1 MMNTKARAI
10 LKLIIIVLLLL
21 NEAGLCGTL
30 LPPPQQVIGIAAPI
44 ALGSSADISA
54 SNSSPQ
60 MTFLTGYVRSALD
73 SGGIIA
79 GTGSSPVSIH
89 FQLLSDAAPSFGLPA
104 GIASFALIGE
114 EGYALSVANSAGN
127 VRIVVGA
134 STQHGLFNGG
144 MTVLQLL
151 LTDAGSK
158 ELNVTPQFIRDYP
171 DKPVRAGYL
180 SSAQVTY
187 DSLTQKYT
195 FTSAAM
201 KRIDQLAQI
210 KFNTLYGTNWY
221 QIIDATAWN
230 ASKDEIAKLQRYCHE
245 RFIDYVPAVGSVSST
260 TDIDH
265 RDGWWINDEPF
276 HFQTTESNLL
286 FNGNFDNDSNQ
297 DGIPDGWR
305 VNPIAPDGGAWTL
318 DPSPLNPSPSAQGA
332 SGGPA
337 MRLDL
342 VNNPVDPTAANASN
356 QLTLSQT
363 IGVPSPGTYAVEV
376 WVNADGLQGQQFQVT
391 AYGVTQS
398 GNTAPASLWVNAN
411 QKLGWTRL
419 LSTQHLTI
427 AAGDGVTKVVV
438 YTRVMEPGNGTVYVD
453 DIRLVRMIHQ
463 ADGSWLKEPT
473 SLVQEAVVDTASPN
487 LVINAGLELDANGD
501 GIPDGWVVPGAPSDP
516 NGAWKRD
523 NVEKHSGTF
532 SMRLDLLDYKDPI
545 NGSNGIQLYQ
555 VVSLPTSPT
564 GVPLSGH
571 YLLTAWTKTGSVS
584 AVSPQVSFYATSSK
598 GQPPI
603 IQQSIMLSTGS
614 SGWAQHGVLLMVPE
628 NNPAYDR
635 ITVYA
640 RIQEPGV
647 GTFWVDDIS
656 LRRIDGDLRNV
667 MRRFYDIR
675 VTSSD
680 GATVYQQGKDY
691 DVIDGEQIS
700 IYNSN
705 LNSTRIRRRD
715 NGAIPTNAKVRI
727 SYDQNLYYSDAGNFS
742 ANLCTSLT
750 LDELYKPALDRVL
763 IELPQLSGVP
773 VSSINLSSDELR
785 GMNRSGAC
793 RNADGSYKFTN
804 AELLANFFNKIIGY
818 AKTIKPDL
826 QFDAWDD
833 MFSPV
838 HNGGEDYQL
847 NFGGPPGKTVCAV
860 DPSFC
865 VPGLPVTPIS
875 KDLSMLTWWYN
886 PNYVYQMNTAGNFF
900 AKQGRALLMSPWYDE
915 TNIRDWAT
923 ISAAMPA
930 SRGMMATAW
939 GDAGAPIG
947 ETWVPLTTSLGWNAE
962 WMQVLFAPFEAAT
975 QADLEVAG
983 YSFTNAKQTNDRL
996 CAVVAPSYL
1005 PQSNPGGV
1013 CMSAG
1018 GVVTLPSIPMD
1029 NSSRYQI
1036 VLEKSLKDTSLNG
1049 IVYWQDAEHKLVS
1062 STPFAFGVV
1071 PAQDAGIG
1079 SSPNFWRATSETIL
1093 PPSSISNFMQ
1103 VQITSSS
1110 PVNIDNVMIRRSL
1123 AGCPDGRAVLTAPQ
1137 VDLGMLPA
1145 NTSYTV
1151 PIVVTNRGCEDLKIS
1166 AVSADP
1172 SALDFTAVKLPA
1184 VVPAGR
1190 SVTLTGTGGGL
1201 SSGATLKLPVS
1212 LESNS
1217 DLQALTVVNVLVSSK
1232 PAVSLTVTKIG
1243 SGSITSTPVGI
1254 NCGSACSAPYDANTS
1269 VMLTATAAND
1279 SVFGS
1284 WSGCDS
1290 VAGTGCTVGMN
1301 ANRSVTATFN
1311 GLPDLVISTVSGP
1324 TAAIRGANITLNA
1337 TTANTGI
1344 AAATVSTT
1352 ALYLSNDATIASSD
1366 ISLGTVSIGS
1376 LAAGATS
1383 PNSISVTLPSTL
1395 VTGVYYLGAIADAA
1409 GAVVEGNAT
1418 ATGESNNAKTGNV
1431 IQISGV
1437 PAAPSNLTATVN
1449 SRSKI
1454 TLNWTDNATDESGFK
1469 IERSIDGTTFRQI
1482 DTSDA
1487 NVKTYT
1493 SSGLSANTVYYYRIR
1508 AYNNRGNST
1517 FSNTVSARTNP

>member
-1 MMNTKARAI
+1 MNTKARTI

-21 NEAGLCGTL
+21 NETGLCGTL
-30 LPPPQQVIGIAAPI
+30 LPPPQQVTGLGDPM
-44 ALGSSADISA
+44 ALGSSANISA

-73 SGGIIA
+73 SGGISA

-104 GIASFALIGE
+104 GVAPFALIGE
-114 EGYALSVANSAGN
+114 EGYALSVTNNAGN

-158 ELNVTPQFIRDYP
+158 ELNVTPQLIRDYP

-180 SSAQVTY
+180 SSAQLTY
-187 DSLTQKYT
+187 DLVSKTYLLGPE
-195 FTSAAM
+195 AM
-201 KRIDQLAQI
+201 KRIDQLARI

-221 QIIDATAWN
+221 EIMDATTWGISK
-230 ASKDEIAKLQRYCHE
+230 ASFATLQRYCHE
-245 RFIDYVPAVGSVSST
+245 RFIDYVAPVGSVSST

-276 HFQTTESNLL
+276 HFQTTVSTLLSN
-286 FNGNFDNDSNQ
+286 GSFDTDSNQ
-297 DGIPDGWR
+297 DGVPDGWR
-305 VNPIAPDGGAWTL
+305 VNPIAPGEGAWTL
-318 DPSPLNPSPSAQGA
+318 DPNPLNPSPSAQGA
-332 SGGPA
+332 SGGAA

-342 VNNPVDPTAANASN
+342 VNNPVDPNAANSSN
-356 QLTLSQT
+356 HLTLSQT
-363 IGVPSPGTYAVEV
+363 IGVPSPGTYAVEA

-391 AYGVTQS
+391 AYGVTPS

-419 LSTQHLTI
+419 LSTQRLTI
-427 AAGDGVTKVVV
+427 AAGDGVAKVVV
-438 YTRVMEPGNGTVYVD
+438 YTRVMEPGHGTVYVD
-453 DIRLVRMIHQ
+453 DIRLVRMIQQ

-473 SLVQEAVVDTASPN
+473 SLVQEAVADTASPN
-487 LVINAGLELDANGD
+487 LLINGGLELDANGD
-501 GIPDGWVVPGAPSDP
+501 GIPDGWIIPGAPSNP

-523 NVEKHSGTF
+523 NVEKHSGAV
-532 SMRLDLLDYKDPI
+532 SMRLDLLDYKDPGPGP
-545 NGSNGIQLYQ
+545 GSNGIQLYQ

-584 AVSPQVSFYATSSK
+584 AVQPQVSFYATSSK

-614 SGWAQHGVLLMVPE
+614 SGWTQHGVLLMVPG

-656 LRRIDGDLRNV
+656 MRRIDGDLRNV
-667 MRRFYDIR
+667 MRRLYDIR

-680 GATVYQQGKDY
+680 GATVYQPGIDY
-691 DVIDGEQIS
+691 DVVDGEQVS

-742 ANLCTSLT
+742 ANLCTNLT
-750 LDELYKPALDRVL
+750 LDEVYKPALARVL

-773 VSSINLSSDELR
+773 VSSINLSSDEIR

-793 RNADGSYKFTN
+793 RNANGSYKFTN
-804 AELLANFFNKIIGY
+804 AELLANFFNDLIDY

-826 QFDAWDD
+826 RFDAWDD

-838 HNGGEDYQL
+838 HNGGDDYQL
-847 NFGGPPGKTVCAV
+847 NYGGPPGKTVCAV

-865 VPGLPVTPIS
+865 VPALPVTPIS

-886 PNYVYQMNTAGNFF
+886 PNYVYQMNTASNFF

-915 TNIRDWAT
+915 TNIRDWAA
-923 ISAAMPA
+923 ISAATPA
-930 SRGMMATAW
+930 SRGMLATAW
-939 GDAGAPIG
+939 GDPGAPTN
-947 ETWVPLTTSLGWNAE
+947 ESWVPLTTSLGWNAE
-962 WMQVLFAPFEAAT
+962 WMQVFFAPFEAAT

-983 YSFTNAKQTNDRL
+983 YSFTNAKQTNDG
-996 CAVVAPSYL
+996 CAVVAPSYV
-1005 PQSNPGGV
+1005 PQSNTGGV
-1013 CMSAG
+1013 CMSPG
-1018 GVVTLPSIPMD
+1018 GVVTLPPILLD

-1036 VLEKSLKDTSLNG
+1036 VLEKSSKDASLNG

-1062 STPFAFGVV
+1062 RTPFAFGVV
-1071 PAQDAGIG
+1071 PAADAGIG
-1079 SSPNFWRATSETIL
+1079 SFPNFWRATSEITL
-1093 PPSSISNFMQ
+1093 PPSSVSSFMQ

-1110 PVNIDNVMIRRSL
+1110 AVNVDNVMVRRSV
-1123 AGCPDGRAVLTAPQ
+1123 AGCPDGRAVLSAPQ

-1145 NTSYTV
+1145 NTTYTA
-1151 PIVVTNRGCEDLKIS
+1151 PIVVKNKGCEDLKIS
-1166 AVSADP
+1166 SISADP
-1172 SALDFTAVKLPA
+1172 GTLDFSAVKLPA
-1184 VVPAGR
+1184 IVPAGR
-1190 SVTLTGTGGGL
+1190 SVTLTGKGTALRPGV
-1201 SSGATLKLPVS
+1201 TLKLPVS

-1217 DLQALTVVNVLVSSK
+1217 DLKGPAVVNVLVE
-1232 PAVSLTVTKIG
+1232 AV
-1243 SGSITSTPVGI
+1243 
-1254 NCGSACSAPYDANTS
+1254 D
-1269 VMLTATAAND
+1269 
-1279 SVFGS
+1279 
-1284 WSGCDS
+1284 
-1290 VAGTGCTVGMN
+1290 
-1301 ANRSVTATFN
+1301 
-1311 GLPDLVISTVSGP
+1311 
-1324 TAAIRGANITLNA
+1324 
-1337 TTANTGI
+1337 
-1344 AAATVSTT
+1344 
-1352 ALYLSNDATIASSD
+1352 
-1366 ISLGTVSIGS
+1366 
-1376 LAAGATS
+1376 
-1383 PNSISVTLPSTL
+1383 
-1395 VTGVYYLGAIADAA
+1395 
-1409 GAVVEGNAT
+1409 
-1418 ATGESNNAKTGNV
+1418 
-1431 IQISGV
+1431 
-1437 PAAPSNLTATVN
+1437 
-1449 SRSKI
+1449 
-1454 TLNWTDNATDESGFK
+1454 
-1469 IERSIDGTTFRQI
+1469 
-1482 DTSDA
+1482 
-1487 NVKTYT
+1487 
-1493 SSGLSANTVYYYRIR
+1493 
-1508 AYNNRGNST
+1508 
-1517 FSNTVSARTNP
+1517 